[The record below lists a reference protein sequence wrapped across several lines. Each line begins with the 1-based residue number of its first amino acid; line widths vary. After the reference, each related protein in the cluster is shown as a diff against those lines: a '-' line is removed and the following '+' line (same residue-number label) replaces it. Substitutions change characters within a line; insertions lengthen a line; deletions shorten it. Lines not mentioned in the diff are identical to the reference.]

1 MSRSPSSMARRYSNP
16 DLDSSRV
23 TRSSSGTPSTSGGR
37 SSGRARLTHGAV
49 GLSGRALRLETADL
63 GVERGGGIC
72 TLLAGP
78 LAVGIEPLDLE
89 DPPLPH
95 QRHDEVLV
103 VDSQIADPGLRQLRS
118 LEFDAGD
125 DAARHLERD

>member
-37 SSGRARLTHGAV
+37 SSGRARLTHGAI
-49 GLSGRALRLETADL
+49 GLSGRALRHETADL
-63 GVERGGGIC
+63 GVERDEGIC

-78 LAVGIEPLDLE
+78 LAVGTEPLDLE

-95 QRHDEVLV
+95 QRHDVVVVVDSLV
-103 VDSQIADPGLRQLRS
+103 VDPGLHHPRRIAV
-118 LEFDAGD
+118 ETG
-125 DAARHLERD
+125 

>member
-37 SSGRARLTHGAV
+37 SSARARLTRGGL
-49 GLSGRALRLETADL
+49 GLSGRAMRLETADL
-63 GVERGGGIC
+63 GVERGEGIC
-72 TLLAGP
+72 QLVAGP
-78 LAVGIEPLDLE
+78 LAVGIEALDLD

-95 QRHDEVLV
+95 QRHDEVV
-103 VDSQIADPGLRQLRS
+103 
-118 LEFDAGD
+118 
-125 DAARHLERD
+125 